1 MEHSPKRQADQDTV
15 TSREQQVLQRELERR
30 LRLLDDADE
39 REFGSFTALDWCI
52 TLFCFLLFPILL
64 IWFGA

>member
-1 MEHSPKRQADQDTV
+1 MEHSAKRQADQDAV

-30 LRLLDDADE
+30 LRLLSDADE
-39 REFGSFTALDWCI
+39 TEFGSFTALDWCI
-52 TLFCFLLFPILL
+52 TLFCFLLLPILL